1 MKDFFV
7 YRIALR
13 LTLPFIV
20 VICVLVG
27 GTAPALAGK
36 TASVQIGFLGT
47 QPVDPNTGSPIF
59 FQNVLLNVIAVRINP
74 HANAAPSA
82 GSWQK
87 IPVPPGIG
95 GSNSLGELQIDL
107 NSIQNVPE
115 LLNTAKVRTGNYRII
130 QLLLDPSNP
139 GSLIPNCPGPSA
151 DGCINYPIQLSNSG
165 NSINLAATP
174 GSPPL
179 ITTQNG
185 TLTSFVVQVSMMINK
200 FPAAPGGAFTVTITL
215 APVPNPATGTI
226 MGKVTVAPGSGTPP
240 GGKIRK
246 LTVAAQTIGTNTVIA
261 SAPIKGGST
270 KNCPAAPGGCFTLML
285 PAAGPPAPATPFG
298 TLYDLTVSGG
308 AATYGALRLP
318 PLVPSGLLMNMTNF
332 AVTGNQALGN
342 ITGTVSD
349 GCVASK
355 VISGATLQLLIPP
368 DPIAKTKPAANFC
381 IISPEQCIS
390 IATATTDPTGG
401 FPQPGTVTTP
411 TAFANVP
418 ILAKNANPYVMEVTA
433 PGYDPLFVLAQPG
446 NGTNKKG
453 GGTCSLDGGTTFKA
467 CNLQMQT
474 GYIAGGF
481 PIVAPNPGETA
492 QVQVFAEDHDT
503 NNIESALPMPIT
515 ISSNKGVTNC
525 FEPGA
530 VPNGEVCANF
540 SLNVPP
546 SIPIGAFDLFAA
558 TNDFYQG
565 VTDPYRGH
573 SIVAISDVPAPAACA
588 TVTITTPSNPNQ
600 VISCVGHGSITG
612 NVGNANLGASVV
624 LQKLDPDP
632 PGMDDND
639 EVQIT
644 SSIVQNQSPTE
655 VLATNRYSFCAP
667 ADTYQ
672 LQEFQLPQPAPG
684 TVPTAIPSPSPVPG
698 GNATVTIP
706 PPPPAGG
713 PSPTPVP
720 AIKCPTNCSHPDGT
734 CPGICNNVN
743 TPLPAL
749 PTLVPAATPT
759 MTPTA
764 TPTA

>member
-27 GTAPALAGK
+27 GTAPALAAK

-74 HANAAPSA
+74 HAGAAPNA

-115 LLNTAKVRTGNYRII
+115 LLNTAKVRTGNYRIV
-130 QLLLDPSNP
+130 QLLLDPTNP

-165 NSINLAATP
+165 NSINLTATP
-174 GSPPL
+174 GGPPL
-179 ITTQNG
+179 ITTQSG
-185 TLTSFVVQVSMMINK
+185 TLTSFAVQVSMMINK

-215 APVPNPATGTI
+215 APVSNPQTGTI
-226 MGKVTVAPGSGTPP
+226 TGQVTVNPGSGTPP
-240 GGKIRK
+240 GGKVRK
-246 LTVAAQTIGTNTVIA
+246 LTVDAETIGTNTVVA
-261 SAPIKGGST
+261 SAPIKATGS
-270 KNCPAAPGGCFTLML
+270 KSCPPAPGGCFTLML

-298 TLYDLTVSGG
+298 TLYDLSVSGG
-308 AATYGALRLP
+308 AATYGALRLA
-318 PLVPSGLLMNMTNF
+318 PLFPSGLNMTTF
-332 AVTGNQALGN
+332 TVTGNQALGN
-342 ITGTVSD
+342 ITGIVSD
-349 GCVASK
+349 GCVANK
-355 VISGATLQLLIPP
+355 TISGATLQLLIPP
-368 DPIAKTKPAANFC
+368 DPIAKTKPKDNFC
-381 IISPEQCIS
+381 IVSPDQCIS
-390 IATATTDPTGG
+390 VATATTDFTGG
-401 FPQPGTVTTP
+401 FPQPGTPTTP
-411 TAFANVP
+411 AAFANVP
-418 ILAKNANPYVMEVTA
+418 ILAKNASYVMEVTA

-453 GGTCSLDGGTTFKA
+453 GGTCSVDGGNTFKA
-467 CNLQMQT
+467 CNLRMTT

-503 NNIESALPMPIT
+503 NNIENALPMAMT

-525 FEPGA
+525 FQPGA
-530 VPNGEVCANF
+530 VPDGEVCANF

-588 TVTITTPSNPNQ
+588 TVTITTPTNPNQ

-624 LQKLDPDP
+624 LEKLDPDP

-644 SSIVQNQSPTE
+644 SSIIQNQAPTDAP
-655 VLATNRYSFCAP
+655 ATNRYSFCAP

-672 LQEFQLPQPAPG
+672 LQEFQLPPPAPG
-684 TVPTAIPSPSPVPG
+684 AVPTAIPSPSPVPDS
-698 GNATVTIP
+698 TVTVFIP

-713 PSPTPVP
+713 SSPTPTP

-734 CPGICNNVN
+734 CPGICNNVV
-743 TPLPAL
+743 PELPAL
-749 PTLVPAATPT
+749 PPLPTPT
-759 MTPTA
+759 LTGTPTTTPTA
-764 TPTA
+764 TPTP